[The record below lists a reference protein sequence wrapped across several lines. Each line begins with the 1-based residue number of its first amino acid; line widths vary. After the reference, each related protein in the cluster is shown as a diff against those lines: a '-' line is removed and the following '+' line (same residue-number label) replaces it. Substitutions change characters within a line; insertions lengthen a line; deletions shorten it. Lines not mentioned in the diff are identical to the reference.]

1 MNDQMRT
8 WLVRGA
14 IALGVFIVGIAV
26 GWFIHGGRSDVSRVS
41 FYKDWRLACPA
52 DTDAKSY
59 CALASDVVEPKTGTH
74 LAQLTWGVEANKSDA
89 RVIVVSVPL
98 TVLIQP
104 GLGLQVGDKTTTY
117 KYATCLPTGCI
128 VTIPADDKLAD
139 AMQNATTLGIV
150 VTSERGEPITLPVS
164 VQGFKDAYAAMNET
178 ESKRKSWIKRHL
190 S

>member
-8 WLVRGA
+8 WLTRGG
-14 IALGVFIVGIAV
+14 IALGVFIVGMIA
-26 GWFIHGGRSDVSRVS
+26 GWLAHGGRSDVARVN

-74 LAQLTWGVEANKSDA
+74 LAQVTWGVEASKPDTH
-89 RVIVVSVPL
+89 VIVVSVPL

-117 KYATCLPTGCI
+117 KYATCLPTGCV
-128 VTIPADDKLAD
+128 VTIPVDDKLAD
-139 AMQNATTLGIV
+139 AMQSATTLGIV

-164 VQGFKDAYAAMNET
+164 VQGFKDAYGVMNAT
-178 ESKRKSWIKRHL
+178 EGKRKSWWKRL
-190 S
+190 WS